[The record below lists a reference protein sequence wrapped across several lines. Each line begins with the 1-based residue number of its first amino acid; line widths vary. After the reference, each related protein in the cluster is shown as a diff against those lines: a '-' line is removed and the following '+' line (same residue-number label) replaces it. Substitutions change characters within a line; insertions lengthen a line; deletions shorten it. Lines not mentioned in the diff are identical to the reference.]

1 VAEAGSRSRST
12 GTAIRWVVRLNTLV
26 IEPGYAMRCAIHYP
40 NVLPRKTKAMSM
52 PLCVLFIGETGAEV
66 VSAELESGGYAPS
79 FQRVVTEEQLH
90 RALSGHCDI
99 AISDFAVGNF
109 GALGALRAIQEK
121 GVDLPLIVVS
131 GKIKDSDVL
140 AVLKAGAADH
150 LTRSNL
156 MRLNA
161 AVEREIRAAKLR
173 RERTRLEEQ
182 FRQSQKMEAVGRL
195 AGGVAHDFN
204 NLLTVITG
212 YSDMLLASGD
222 LKDSQRTALQEI
234 RRSAERGGAL
244 THQLLAFSR
253 RQPLEARTVRINDLI
268 LQIEKMLRRLIGE
281 DVELVTIPAAAQDA
295 VEADAGR
302 LEQVI
307 MNLVVNARDA
317 MPKGGKLTIETGTT
331 RLDEAFSARQLGVRP
346 GPYVTISI
354 ADTGTGMDEKTQS
367 HLFEPF
373 FTTKNPG
380 RGTGLGLATA
390 YGIIRQSG
398 GAIGIV
404 SELGRGTTARIYLRM
419 AEPKPQAASEKGA
432 ARGSLTGA
440 ETILLVEDEARV
452 RKLILDVLT
461 DRGYKVLEATRG
473 REAIRLAKTHAGAID
488 LAVVDV
494 VMPEMSGP
502 ELIRQIA
509 GLRPH
514 MRVLYIS
521 GYTEEAMVHHG
532 IPESG
537 IAFLQK
543 PFLPDALAGKV
554 REVLDNRTNSAN
566 GDS

>member
-1 VAEAGSRSRST
+1 
-12 GTAIRWVVRLNTLV
+12 
-26 IEPGYAMRCAIHYP
+26 
-40 NVLPRKTKAMSM
+40 MSV
-52 PLCVLFIGETGAEV
+52 PVCVLFIGETGAEI

-79 FQRVVTEEQLH
+79 FRQVVTEEQLH

-99 AISDFAVGNF
+99 AISDFTVGNF
-109 GALGALRAIQEK
+109 GALDALRVIQEK

-131 GKIKDSDVL
+131 GKIKDVEVL

-150 LTRSNL
+150 LTRNNL

-212 YSDMLLASGD
+212 YSDMLLAAGD
-222 LKDSQRTALQEI
+222 LKDSQRIALQEI

-253 RQPLEARTVRINDLI
+253 RQPLEARTIRINNLI
-268 LQIEKMLRRLIGE
+268 LQIEKMLHRLIGE
-281 DVELVTIPAAAQDA
+281 DVELVTIPAAAQDT

-302 LEQVI
+302 LEQVV

-317 MPKGGKLTIETGTT
+317 MPNGGKLTIETGTI
-331 RLDEAFSARQLGVRP
+331 RLDEAFSAKQLGLRP
-346 GPYVTISI
+346 GPYVTISVT
-354 ADTGTGMDEKTQS
+354 DTGTGMDQTTQS

-398 GAIGIV
+398 GAIGIM
-404 SELGRGTTARIYLRM
+404 SELGKGTTARIYLRM
-419 AEPKPQAASEKGA
+419 AEPKSQAAGEKAA
-432 ARGSLTGA
+432 ARQSLTGA

-452 RKLILDVLT
+452 RKLIVDVLT
-461 DRGYKVLEATRG
+461 ERGYKVLEARRG
-473 REAIRLAKTHAGAID
+473 REALRLAKTHEGEID

-502 ELIRQIA
+502 DLIRQIA
-509 GLRPH
+509 RLRPH

-543 PFLPDALAGKV
+543 PFLPDALAQKV